1 MADNAQKC
9 LAIMRR
15 GLLMRRLA
23 ILTAVM
29 LSTNAAHAEN
39 ITGDTVVL
47 RALDKV
53 TADTQDFKVKIGDTL
68 KFGTLDV
75 TVQHCEKT
83 PPEERPETYA
93 FLQIKDRGL
102 KLSDKAKKKS
112 KKTDEEPEPEFVFS
126 GWMFASSPA
135 LSALDHPVYDIWVRG
150 CTAKPNLRY

>member
-1 MADNAQKC
+1 MAVSAPKYLVITRHGLPMRKLSI
-9 LAIMRR
+9 LA
-15 GLLMRRLA
+15 A
-23 ILTAVM
+23 ILLT
-29 LSTNAAHAEN
+29 TTAAHGEN
-39 ITGDTVVL
+39 IIGQSVSL

-53 TADTQDFKVKIGDTL
+53 TADTQDFDVKIGDTL
-68 KFGTLDV
+68 TFGTLDV

-102 KLSDKAKKKS
+102 EPSDKAEKAS
-112 KKTDEEPEPEFVFS
+112 KKTDEAPESEFVFS

-150 CTAKPNLRY
+150 CTAKPSLRY

>member
-1 MADNAQKC
+1 MAGNARKF

-15 GLLMRRLA
+15 GLLMRKIA
-23 ILTAVM
+23 ILVTPLLM
-29 LSTNAAHAEN
+29 TMAAHADN
-39 ITGDTVVL
+39 ITGDTVTL

-53 TADTQDFKVKIGDTL
+53 TADTKDFNVKIGDTL

-75 TVQHCEKT
+75 TVRHCEKT
-83 PPEERPETYA
+83 PPEERPEIYA

-102 KLSDKAKKKS
+102 ESASKPAKKS
-112 KKTDEEPEPEFVFS
+112 KMSDEIAEPEFVFS

-150 CTAKPNLRY
+150 CTAKLSLRY